1 MPDSVFF
8 SSEGPFSLGE
18 IATLPGVKLDSEAD
32 PNTII
37 SDVKPL
43 DLAGEGDLT
52 FLSNPKYGQAFLE
65 TKATACVAPEKARG
79 NHPKGLSLLISPDP
93 YKAYAHI
100 AAKFYP
106 PVPGSGVID
115 STAIISPSAKL
126 GPHVSVGPYTIIEDN
141 VEIGNNC
148 IIGPLC
154 HLGKNIKLGTNCRL
168 GTSAVLSHC
177 FLGNNVSIYNGVKIG
192 QDGFGFAPDAVGH
205 VKVPQLGRVIIG
217 SNVEIGANS
226 TIDRGAGPDT
236 MIGDNTWIDN
246 LVQIGHNVVI
256 GKGCIIVAQVGIA
269 GSSKIGDYVVFGGQ
283 AGMAGHATVGTGAKI
298 SARAGVTTDVPAGEV
313 YAGFPARPIKQFFRQ
328 LATLNRLSKGK
339 GSKK

>member
-1 MPDSVFF
+1 MPDAVFF
-8 SSEGPFSLGE
+8 TSEGPFSLAE
-18 IATLPGVKLDSEAD
+18 LAKLPGVELDSEAD
-32 PNTII
+32 PKTMIL
-37 SDVKPL
+37 DVKPL
-43 DLAGEGDLT
+43 DLAGKGDLT

-79 NHPKGLSLLISPDP
+79 NHPNGLSLLISQDP

-106 PVPGSGVID
+106 PVSGSGVID
-115 STAIISPSAKL
+115 PTAIVSPTAKL
-126 GPHVSVGPYTIIEDN
+126 GANVSVGPHSIIEDF
-141 VEIGNNC
+141 VEIGNNS

-154 HLGKNIKLGTNCRL
+154 HLAKSIKLGTGCRL
-168 GTSAVLSHC
+168 GTGAVLSHC
-177 FLGNNVSIYNGVKIG
+177 YVGDNVSIYNGVKIG
-192 QDGFGFAPDAVGH
+192 QDGFGFAPDAVKH

-217 SNVEIGANS
+217 SSVEIGANC

-236 MIGDNTWIDN
+236 VIGDNTWIDN

-269 GSSKIGDYVVFGGQ
+269 GSSKFGDYVVCGGQ
-283 AGMAGHATVGTGAKI
+283 AAIAGHVTVGTGAKI

-328 LATLNRLSKGK
+328 LAMLNKLSKGR

>member
-1 MPDSVFF
+1 MPDPVFF
-8 SSEGPFSLGE
+8 KSEGPFSLGE
-18 IATLPGVKLDSEAD
+18 LAQLPGIELDPDAD
-32 PNTII
+32 PNTMIM
-37 SDVKPL
+37 DVKPL

-65 TKATACVAPEKARG
+65 TNATACVAPEKARG
-79 NHPKGLSLLISPDP
+79 THPKGMSLLISQDP

-100 AAKFYP
+100 ATKFYP
-106 PVPGSGVID
+106 PVPGSGKVD

-126 GPHVSVGPYTIIEDN
+126 GVNVSVGPYSIIEEN
-141 VEIGNNC
+141 VEIGDNGV
-148 IIGPLC
+148 IGPLC
-154 HLGKNIKLGTNCRL
+154 HLGKNIKVGNDCRL
-168 GTSAVLSHC
+168 GTGAVLSHC
-177 FLGNNVSIYNGVKIG
+177 FLGDNVSIYNGVKIG

-217 SNVEIGANS
+217 SSVEIGANS

-236 MIGDNTWIDN
+236 VIGDNTWIDN

-256 GKGCIIVAQVGIA
+256 GKGCILVAQVGIA
-269 GSSKIGDYVVFGGQ
+269 GSSKIGDYVIFGGQ

-313 YAGFPARPIKQFFRQ
+313 FAGFPARPIKQFFRQ
-328 LATLNRLSKGK
+328 LATLNKLSKGK
-339 GSKK
+339 GAKK

>member
-1 MPDSVFF
+1 MPDPVFF
-8 SSEGPFSLGE
+8 TSVGPFTLGE
-18 IATLPGVKLDSEAD
+18 LATLPDIELDTSAD
-32 PNTII
+32 PNTMIL
-37 SDVKPL
+37 DVKPL
-43 DLAGEGDLT
+43 GLAGEGDLT

-79 NHPKGLSLLISPDP
+79 NHPKGLSLLISQDP

-106 PVPGSGVID
+106 PVPGSGRID
-115 STAIISPSAKL
+115 PTAIISSSAKL
-126 GPHVSVGPYTIIEDN
+126 GSNVSVGAYSIVEDN
-141 VEIGNNC
+141 VEIGNNSV
-148 IIGPLC
+148 IGPLC
-154 HLGKNIKLGTNCRL
+154 HLGKNIKLGNDCRL

-177 FLGNNVSIYNGVKIG
+177 FLGDNVSIYNGVKIG

-217 SNVEIGANS
+217 SSVEIGANS

-236 MIGDNTWIDN
+236 VIGDNTWIDN

-256 GKGCIIVAQVGIA
+256 GKGCILVAQVGIA
-269 GSSKIGDYVVFGGQ
+269 GSSKISDYVMIGGQ
-283 AGMAGHATVGTGAKI
+283 AAVAGHVTVGSGAKI

-313 YAGFPARPIKQFFRQ
+313 FAGFPARPIKQFFRQ
-328 LATLNRLSKGK
+328 LATLNKLSKSK